1 MLNSSPVPETCPYLG
16 LHDDSATSL
25 AYPSNWNYCYRARP
39 PASVS
44 ISHQELA
51 CLSRKHV
58 DCPVYLA
65 EREGKLP
72 SSLRGHSTVPVRRV
86 RGQAGKSKRAVW
98 IVLLAALLL
107 LAAWWAWGRGFFPL
121 PAQPTP
127 TPSLVAVSTD
137 FSSPTAT
144 VSVAWTNPALF
155 VPTQARTPTPRASQT
170 PAGTVFPSSTP
181 TLTPIPSRTP
191 TKTVTPTSPP
201 TLPPGACGHPLDAQF
216 GAEVKFV
223 IHRVAG
229 GDSMDLFISKYQ
241 TSLDAILAVN
251 FSLHIPLWAEAI
263 IVIPVG
269 RTDTRGIP
277 PFEPY
282 QASGESLSLDALAQK
297 LNTDAQSLQKYNA
310 FDDSCKTFIN
320 WLLIPRVR
328 PAE

>member
-1 MLNSSPVPETCPYLG
+1 

-86 RGQAGKSKRAVW
+86 RGQAGKSKRTVW

-107 LAAWWAWGRGFFPL
+107 LAAWWAWERGFFPL
-121 PAQPTP
+121 PAQPIP
-127 TPSLVAVSTD
+127 TSSLAAVLTEVPS
-137 FSSPTAT
+137 PT

-155 VPTQARTPTPRASQT
+155 VPTQARTSTPRASQT
-170 PAGTVFPSSTP
+170 PAGSVSPPGTP

>member
-1 MLNSSPVPETCPYLG
+1 MSHIPPVPETCPYLG

-65 EREGKLP
+65 ERERPLP
-72 SSLRGHSTVPVRRV
+72 SGLRGSATVPVRRAH
-86 RGQAGKSKRAVW
+86 RRARSNRAVLW
-98 IVLLAALLL
+98 MLLLAALLL
-107 LAAWWAWGRGFFPL
+107 LTAWWVWGRQFFPL
-121 PAQPTP
+121 PARSTP
-127 TPSLVAVSTD
+127 TPELVAVSTD
-137 FSSPTAT
+137 VPPPT

-155 VPTQARTPTPRASQT
+155 VPTQARTSTPRASQT

-181 TLTPIPSRTP
+181 TMTQILSRTP
-191 TKTVTPTSPP
+191 TKTVTPTFPP
-201 TLPPGACGHPLDAQF
+201 TLPPGTCGHPLDAQF
-216 GAEVKFV
+216 GTEVKFV

-241 TSLDAILAVN
+241 TDLDAIRAVN
-251 FSLHIPLWAEAI
+251 FSLHVPLWAEAI

-269 RTDTRGIP
+269 RTDMRGIP

-282 QASGESLSLDALAQK
+282 QASGESLSLDALALQ
-297 LNTDAQSLQKYNA
+297 LNADALSLRKYNA
-310 FDDSCKTFIN
+310 FDDSCRTFIN
-320 WLLIPRVR
+320 WLLVPRVR
-328 PAE
+328 RDE

>member
-1 MLNSSPVPETCPYLG
+1 MPETCPYLG

-44 ISHQELA
+44 ISHQVAA
-51 CLSRKHV
+51 CLSRAHV

-65 EREGKLP
+65 ERERPLP
-72 SSLRGHSTVPVRRV
+72 SGLRGSSTVPVRRAH
-86 RGQAGKSKRAVW
+86 RRARSNRAVVW
-98 IVLLAALLL
+98 MLLLAALLL
-107 LAAWWAWGRGFFPL
+107 LAAWWAWGRQFFPL
-121 PAQPTP
+121 PAQPIP
-127 TPSLVAVSTD
+127 TSSLAAVLTD
-137 FSSPTAT
+137 VPSPTAT
-144 VSVAWTNPALF
+144 VLVEWTNPALI
-155 VPTQARTPTPRASQT
+155 VLTQARTPTPRASQT
-170 PAGTVFPSSTP
+170 PAGTVSPSSTP
-181 TLTPIPSRTP
+181 TLTLIPSRTP
-191 TKTVTPTSPP
+191 TKTVTLTSPP

-241 TSLDAILAVN
+241 TSLEAIRAVN

-263 IVIPVG
+263 MVIPIG

-277 PFEPY
+277 AFEPY
-282 QASGESLSLDALAQK
+282 QASGENMALDALAQK

-310 FDDSCKTFIN
+310 FDDSCKTFVN
-320 WLLIPRVR
+320 WLLIPRAR